1 MNTFRFHRELD
12 IPFLRERFGN
22 DPFSAREV
30 FGSFVELAEHELSIL
45 ESAKEQRRFSAF
57 ARIATRLKK
66 GLEAVGLE
74 DEKNQIDQL
83 RSRYALEGVDEDF
96 EKMAEE
102 FIDSVRNKSG
112 LLRIEVQRLDKYIE
126 SSAQ

>member
-12 IPFLRERFGN
+12 IPFLRKRFGD

-30 FGSFVELAEHELSIL
+30 FGSFVELAEHELTIL
-45 ESAKEQRRFSAF
+45 ESAREQRRFSAF
-57 ARIATRLKK
+57 ARIASRLKS

-74 DEKNQIDQL
+74 EEKNQIDQL
-83 RSRYALEGVDEDF
+83 RSRFALEGVDEDF
-96 EKMAEE
+96 ERMAED

-112 LLRIEVQRLDKYIE
+112 LFRIEVQRLDKYIE
-126 SSAQ
+126 SSAG

>member
-1 MNTFRFHRELD
+1 MNNFRFHRELD
-12 IPFLRERFGN
+12 IPFLQERFGD

-30 FGSFVELAEHELSIL
+30 FGSFVEMAEHELNIL

-57 ARIATRLKK
+57 ARIATRLKT
-66 GLEAVGLE
+66 GLEAVGLT
-74 DEKNQIDQL
+74 DERKKIDQL

-102 FIDSVRNKSG
+102 VIDSVRNKSG
-112 LLRIEVQRLDKYIE
+112 LLRIEVQRLDKFIE

>member
-12 IPFLRERFGN
+12 IPFLQKRFGN

-30 FGSFVELAEHELSIL
+30 FGSFVEMADHELTIL
-45 ESAKEQRRFSAF
+45 ESAKDQRRFSAF
-57 ARIATRLKK
+57 ARIASRLKD
-66 GLEAVGLE
+66 GLDAVGLKGE
-74 DEKNQIDQL
+74 RDRIDQL

-102 FIDSVRNKSG
+102 FIDGIRNKSS
-112 LLRIEVQRLDKYIE
+112 LLRIEVQRLDKFIE

>member
-12 IPFLRERFGN
+12 IPFLQEHFGD

-30 FGSFVELAEHELSIL
+30 FGSFVEMAEHELNIL

-57 ARIATRLKK
+57 ARIASRLKQ
-66 GLEAVGLE
+66 GLDAVGLKE
-74 DEKNQIDQL
+74 ERKKIDKL
-83 RSRYALEGVDEDF
+83 RSRYALEGVNEDF

-102 FIDSVRNKSG
+102 IIDSVRNKSG